1 MKGFDFSTKY
11 CTLVVKIKN
20 SYCDGIIGSSISK
33 LYSIALPKKKFTM
46 AKISAF
52 LMEGAEF

>member
-1 MKGFDFSTKY
+1 LPSICFDGEIIEGFFFY
-11 CTLVVKIKN
+11 TLHF
-20 SYCDGIIGSSISK
+20 SK